1 MEPWLKMKY
10 VKHIKHNIQLH
21 KDEDGTLYTVKLDR
35 FGFPIAEEVEIWE
48 EEDEEGV
55 MGKIQGYQ
63 PEGKP
68 LTNPPGQGKMTD
80 RILKEG
86 KTSRATLWTQVFTM
100 KYEDLLS
107 NKARVWHSEPPEA
120 IAIRA
125 ADHVAE
131 EYEKRYG
138 EKS

>member
-1 MEPWLKMKY
+1 M
-10 VKHIKHNIQLH
+10 LH
-21 KDEDGTLYTVKLDR
+21 KR
-35 FGFPIAEEVEIWE
+35 
-48 EEDEEGV
+48 
-55 MGKIQGYQ
+55 Q
-63 PEGKP
+63 PEQEPTQKQPP
-68 LTNPPGQGKMTD
+68 LKHRFNPLEGSYLTD
-80 RILKEG
+80 MALAARILKEG